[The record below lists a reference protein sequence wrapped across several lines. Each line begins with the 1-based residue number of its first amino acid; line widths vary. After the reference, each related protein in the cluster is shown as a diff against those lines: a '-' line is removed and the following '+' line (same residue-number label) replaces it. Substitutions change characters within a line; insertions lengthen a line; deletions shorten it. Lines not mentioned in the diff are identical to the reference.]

1 MFIGLAV
8 PVVLVVIVVVLLAR
22 RSSGTQ
28 TGPAVDAHGVRRFFQ
43 YLLLYGLLIVV
54 AVGLAGLLGRVID
67 EHVLAE
73 QDDVAL
79 ARNLAFVVV
88 GVPLYAVVAL
98 WSRRRLVADPTER
111 ESLGWAFYHAAAGLT
126 ALVTAMVSLHQVL
139 SWFIASERENRP
151 ALARLLVWAA
161 VWAAHWWLHRRLVPP
176 ARSRLYHLA
185 GSLLGLGVAATGLAG
200 LLGGAVWSLVFATS
214 GDLLEVGS
222 QWRAGAVT
230 LLVGAPVWVL
240 YWRATAL
247 RDKRDPA
254 WLAYVLLAGVG
265 GGLVVTLVAASSA
278 LHTTLVWFLG
288 DPRITDASLHFH
300 DVPFAAAAAAVGLL
314 IWWYHRTVLGEA
326 RTVPRTEV
334 QRVYE
339 YLMAGIGLVAAA
351 VGLTIL
357 VAAAAEAL
365 TRTRTELLA
374 GSAVNTLL
382 GAATVL
388 AVGAPVWWV
397 YWQRAQQARESA
409 PAVEC
414 SSPTRRTYLVLL
426 LGLGSVT
433 AVVATLVAVYLLFE
447 DAVSGTVG
455 APTLRSMRFPLGI
468 LLSAGVVAAYHWGVF
483 QGDRP
488 HVLARG
494 HQRVDRQVILVGP
507 SDSDIARAVAKATGF
522 RVQAWQTRD
531 GGAPWSVDEIVA
543 ALDAVDAGDVLV
555 LSEGAGLRTVPV
567 TLP

>member
-1 MFIGLAV
+1 MIIGLLL
-8 PVVLVVIVVVLLAR
+8 PVAIVVVVVVLLVR
-22 RSSGTQ
+22 RSKGSRP
-28 TGPAVDAHGVRRFFQ
+28 GPATDTHGVRRFFQ
-43 YLLLYGLLIVV
+43 YLLLYGLLVVV
-54 AVGLAGLLGRVID
+54 AVGLAGLLGRFLD
-67 EHVLAE
+67 GRVLAG

-88 GVPLYAVVAL
+88 GVPLYTVVAL

-111 ESLGWAFYHAAAGLT
+111 ASLGWAFYHAAAGLT
-126 ALVTAMVSLHQVL
+126 SLVTAMVSLHQVL
-139 SWFIASERENRP
+139 SWLIASEPQNRP
-151 ALARLLVWAA
+151 ALARLVVWTA
-161 VWAAHWWLHRRLVPP
+161 VWGAHWWLHRRLVPP
-176 ARSRLYHLA
+176 ERSRLYHLA
-185 GSLLGLGVAATGLAG
+185 GSLIGLGTAATGLAE
-200 LLGGAVWSLVFATS
+200 LLGGAVWTLVFARS

-222 QWRAGAVT
+222 QWRGGAVT

-240 YWRATAL
+240 YWRLTAS
-247 RDKRDPA
+247 RDERDPA
-254 WLAYVLLAGVG
+254 WLGYVLLAGVG
-265 GGLVVTLVAASSA
+265 GGLVVTVVAASSA
-278 LHTTLVWFLG
+278 LHTTLVWFVG

-300 DVPFAAAAAAVGLL
+300 DVPLAAAAAAVGLL
-314 IWWYHRTVLGEA
+314 AWWYHRTVLGEA

-365 TRTRTELLA
+365 TRTRTELLS

-388 AVGAPVWWV
+388 AVGAPVWWL
-397 YWQRAQQARESA
+397 YWQRAQRAGGSA
-409 PAVEC
+409 PVVEC

-455 APTLRSMRFPLGI
+455 APTLRSMRFALGI
-468 LLSAGVVAAYHWGVF
+468 LLSTGAVAAYHWAIF
-483 QGDRP
+483 QSDRP
-488 HVLARG
+488 YASTTG
-494 HQRVDRQVILVGP
+494 HHGVERQVILVGP
-507 SDSDIARAVAKATGF
+507 PDPDIARAVAKATGY

-531 GGAPWSVDEIVA
+531 VGTPWSLDDVVA
-543 ALDAVDAGDVLV
+543 ALDSVDDGDVLV
-555 LSEGAGLRTVPV
+555 LSDGAGLRAVPV
-567 TLP
+567 QLP